1 MLKIILLN
9 MKKNKKYKTKI
20 KNRAYI
26 LLFLLIGGITYLIY
40 ADFGI
45 KKLIA
50 VKKEKNN
57 FQSQI
62 QSLLN
67 QQISI
72 QNEINKLKTDTL
84 YIEQLAREKFLMV
97 KPGEKVFK
105 VMDSKNIN

>member
-20 KNRAYI
+20 KSRAYI

>member
-1 MLKIILLN
+1 

-26 LLFLLIGGITYLIY
+26 LLFLIIGGIAYLIY
-40 ADFGI
+40 TDFGI

-57 FQSQI
+57 FQTQI

-105 VMDSKNIN
+105 VMDSKTIN